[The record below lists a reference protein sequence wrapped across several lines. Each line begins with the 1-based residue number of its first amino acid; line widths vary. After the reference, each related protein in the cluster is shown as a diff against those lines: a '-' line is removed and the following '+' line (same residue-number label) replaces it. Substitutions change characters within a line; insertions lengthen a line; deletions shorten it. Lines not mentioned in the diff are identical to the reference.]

1 MILYYRTREARRTLR
16 HGFKNAAWEV
26 GDRTLRGI
34 LVSER
39 PLKTNDEIKN
49 DEFLEI
55 TLDPVQCQLDRFEL
69 HETGSSTREWCV
81 PASILNTYSRVRLLP
96 WHEATDRWEI
106 ES

>member
-55 TLDPVQCQLDRFEL
+55 TLDPVQC
-69 HETGSSTREWCV
+69 SWI
-81 PASILNTYSRVRLLP
+81 ASNYMRQAARL
-96 WHEATDRWEI
+96 ENGACRRR
-106 ES
+106 S